1 MAADGFREQSLCVR
15 QSKDLLG
22 KSVKRAFTQILRLR
36 CDTLDGCATGD
47 EPVRPLAPISLFIVG
62 GAVFEA
68 LNFVLLLCKLT
79 LDLFFLD
86 LQLLNFFFVHDFN
99 LLTDK

>member
-1 MAADGFREQSLCVR
+1 M
-15 QSKDLLG
+15 
-22 KSVKRAFTQILRLR
+22 
-36 CDTLDGCATGD
+36 
-47 EPVRPLAPISLFIVG
+47 VRPLAPISLFIVG

-86 LQLLNFFFVHDFN
+86 LQLLNFFLVHDFN